1 MPARTAIVSSSS
13 GSPRLRLCRLP
24 ARLCDWFCNLS
35 EPVFE
40 MRRAESRAL
49 IGNQRPLAHLDA
61 VVPPVRVG
69 DHLAGIPKRR
79 QGPSGEFIQT
89 KLFRPPDFNGALHW

>member
-1 MPARTAIVSSSS
+1 MPARTGIVSSSS
-13 GSPRLRLCRLP
+13 GFASTALCRLP
-24 ARLCDWFCNLS
+24 TRLCDWFCSLS
-35 EPVFE
+35 EPVFKT
-40 MRRAESRAL
+40 RRAESRAL

-79 QGPSGEFIQT
+79 QGPSGEFIQM
-89 KLFRPPDFNGALHW
+89 KLFRPPDFNGALHG